1 MLPKTAL
8 TMLKEFCVVTGLDAS
23 QQHLLECVVR
33 TAYEEGR
40 IDSMNNYIKSRNNDT
55 ITIQHHS

>member
-1 MLPKTAL
+1 
-8 TMLKEFCVVTGLDAS
+8 MLKEFCVVTGLDAS